1 MRVRRSRA
9 MLVLGLILLL
19 CLASLYFLYDYGLFA
34 EPDRSILTDEP
45 CAAPCW
51 HGIIPSQT
59 TEEEAI

>member
-1 MRVRRSRA
+1 